1 MSALVLRRLPSGAWA
16 LVAVPDAQRPATA
29 RRDGSREVLL
39 EERAEPRRLR
49 FLSPLPAAGGR
60 V

>member
-16 LVAVPDAQRPATA
+16 LVAVPDAPPVATERRPVLDA
-29 RRDGSREVLL
+29 RRL
-39 EERAEPRRLR
+39 P

-60 V
+60 A